1 MEYKD
6 YYAALGVN
14 KDATQDDIKR
24 AFKKLARKYH
34 PDLNKQPGAEEKFK
48 EIGEA
53 HEVLGDP
60 EKRAAYDQLG
70 QGWQPGQEFRPPP
83 DWDTGFE
90 FSGGFSDSNDGEA
103 AFSDFFESLFA
114 RSGHIREPHF
124 RPAGRTHQRGPAR
137 GEDHHARVM
146 VDLEDAVAGAKR
158 SIQLTVP
165 KVTPD
170 GHVVTERRTLN
181 VTIPK
186 GIRPGQHIR
195 LKGQGTP
202 AISMPGME
210 VGEPGDLYLE
220 VVFQP
225 HELYRV
231 EGGDL
236 FLDLPVSPWEAALGG
251 KVTVPTPAG
260 PVDVTIPANSAQ
272 GRKLR
277 LKGRGLTASTA
288 SGIATS
294 GSGPGDLY
302 IVLKVVLPPAD
313 NEKAKRFYRTMAEEL
328 AFDPRAGFG
337 RNSMAGGRDD
347 RSFE

>member
-6 YYAALGVN
+6 YYAALGVE

-34 PDLNKQPGAEEKFK
+34 PDLNKESAAEEKFK

-70 QGWQPGQEFRPPP
+70 RGWQAGQEFRPPP
-83 DWDTGFE
+83 DWDAGFE
-90 FSGGFSDSNDGEA
+90 FSGGFSQSARGDS

-114 RSGHIREPHF
+114 RSGRVRDPHF
-124 RPAGRTHQRGPAR
+124 RSAGPTYQNVPAR

-146 VDLEDAVAGAKR
+146 VDLEDAVSGAKR

-195 LKGQGTP
+195 LKGQGAP
-202 AISMPGME
+202 AIPMPGQE
-210 VGEPGDLYLE
+210 AGQPGDLYLE
-220 VVFQP
+220 VGFRP
-225 HELYRV
+225 HGLYRV

-236 FLDLPVSPWEAALGG
+236 YFDLPVSPWEAALGG
-251 KVTVPTPAG
+251 KVTAPTPTG

-277 LKGRGLTASTA
+277 LKGRGLAASTA
-288 SGIATS
+288 SGAAAS
-294 GSGPGDLY
+294 APGDLY
-302 IVLKVVLPPAD
+302 IVLKIVLPPAED
-313 NEKAKRFYRTMAEEL
+313 EKARAFYRKMAEEL
-328 AFDPRAGFG
+328 AFDPRAGL
-337 RNSMAGGRDD
+337 RRY
-347 RSFE
+347 

>member
-6 YYAALGVN
+6 YYAALGVQ

-34 PDLNKQPGAEEKFK
+34 PDLNKQAGAEEKFK

-70 QGWQPGQEFRPPP
+70 QAWQPGQEFRPPP
-83 DWDTGFE
+83 DWDAGFE
-90 FSGGFSDSNDGEA
+90 YSGGFSETGGGDA

-114 RSGHIREPHF
+114 RSGHVRDPHF
-124 RPAGRTHQRGPAR
+124 RSAGHSYQRGKVS

-146 VDLEDAVAGAKR
+146 VDLEDAVTGAKR
-158 SIQLTVP
+158 PIQLSVP
-165 KVTPD
+165 KVTPE

-181 VTIPK
+181 VSIPK

-195 LKGQGTP
+195 LKGQGAP
-202 AISMPGME
+202 AIPMPGQE
-210 VGEPGDLYLE
+210 AGEPGDLYLE
-220 VVFQP
+220 VVFRP
-225 HELYRV
+225 HRLYRI

-236 FLDLPVSPWEAALGG
+236 YLEFPVSPWEAALGAR
-251 KVTVPTPAG
+251 VTAPTPAG
-260 PVDVTIPANSAQ
+260 SVDVTIPANSTQ

-277 LKGRGLTASTA
+277 LKGRGLAGSV
-288 SGIATS
+288 SS
-294 GSGPGDLY
+294 GSGSSEGDAGDLY
-302 IVLKVVLPPAD
+302 IVLKIVLPPAD
-313 NEKAKRFYRTMAEEL
+313 SEQARKFYQTMAEEL
-328 AFDPRAGFG
+328 VFDPRAGFG
-337 RNSMAGGRDD
+337 
-347 RSFE
+347 